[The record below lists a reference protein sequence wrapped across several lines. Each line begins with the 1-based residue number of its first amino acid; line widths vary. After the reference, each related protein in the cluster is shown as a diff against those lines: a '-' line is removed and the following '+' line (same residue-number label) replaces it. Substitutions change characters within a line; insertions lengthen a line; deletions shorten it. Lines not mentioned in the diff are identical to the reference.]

1 MSFNCLTKLH
11 SYSLFLLILLFFKAG
26 LIVADE
32 ANPNQKLFTAA
43 AFGQDGKL
51 WRVTPDQRYMSVDY
65 STDYGK
71 TFSKP
76 VRVNTKPQPINS
88 WDENPPTIA
97 IDPQG
102 WVNLLFFADSKQ
114 PYTSYFSQ
122 SKDGVHF
129 SKPKNVSSNAA
140 KSVHYQ
146 TEMLVGSDKKIHFF
160 WHDTRDEAEYSKQG
174 GGDLSLYYSAL
185 DGTKTEVSKMRRFPQ
200 DRRIAKNICSCCR
213 TAAAL
218 DKDGLPVVLAR
229 FVYPGNIRDFG
240 MLKVAA
246 DGKASDPRRVTHEDW
261 KIEGCPTH
269 GPALSINDG
278 GRYHM
283 AWFTQGKQGAGLF
296 YAESE
301 NAGQSFSQPLAFGNT
316 NNLAGHADVL
326 ALKDKVFLVWREFAG
341 GNTQIL
347 TMRSENEGRI
357 WTAPKTVAE
366 TSSQAVHPALI
377 SDGKRVFIAWN
388 SLETGFRLI
397 SADE

>member
-1 MSFNCLTKLH
+1 MIFRKLSKPDICSLLLTV
-11 SYSLFLLILLFFKAG
+11 LFFKAA
-26 LIVADE
+26 LIAAE
-32 ANPNQKLFTAA
+32 ETNPNQKLFTSA
-43 AFGQDGKL
+43 AFDQDGKL
-51 WRVTPDQRYMSVDY
+51 WRVVPDQRYVSVDY

-71 TFSKP
+71 TFRKA

-88 WDENPPTIA
+88 WDENPPTIV

-102 WVNLLFFADSKQ
+102 WVNVLYFADSKQ

-129 SKPKNVSSNAA
+129 SKPISVSSKAA
-140 KSVHYQ
+140 KYIHYQ
-146 TEMLVGSDKKIHFF
+146 AEMLTGSDKKIHFL
-160 WHDTRDEAEYSKQG
+160 WHDARDEAEYSKHG
-174 GGDLSLYYSAL
+174 GGDLSLYYSAI
-185 DGTKTEVSKMRRFPQ
+185 DIAKTDVSKIRQFPQ

-240 MLKVAA
+240 MLKLTA
-246 DGKASDPRRVTHEDW
+246 DGKASEPWRVTHDDW

-269 GPALSINDG
+269 GPALSIGQD
-278 GRYHM
+278 GRYLM

-296 YAESE
+296 YAESN
-301 NAGQSFSQPLAFGNT
+301 NAGQSFSKPLSFGNT

-326 ALKDKVFLVWREFAG
+326 ALRDKVFLVWREFAG

-347 TMRSENEGRI
+347 TMRSENEGRT
-357 WTAPKTVAE
+357 WTAPKRVAE
-366 TSSQAVHPALI
+366 TSSQAAHPSLI
-377 SDGKRVFIAWN
+377 SNGKRVFIAWN

-397 SADE
+397 AADE